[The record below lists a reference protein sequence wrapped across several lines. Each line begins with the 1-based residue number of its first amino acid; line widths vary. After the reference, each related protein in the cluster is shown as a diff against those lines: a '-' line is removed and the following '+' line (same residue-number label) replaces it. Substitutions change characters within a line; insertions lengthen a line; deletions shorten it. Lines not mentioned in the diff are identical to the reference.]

1 MIHLSSIQS
10 HIYLHVMEQ
19 ILHYYQIITQNEDE
33 VIFDSLRGRYALLSG
48 GRDSVDCIAT
58 RSGLGVSWD

>member
-1 MIHLSSIQS
+1 
-10 HIYLHVMEQ
+10 MEQ